1 MNAKQKPV
9 NIGGDTAIGTP
20 FHDGLTILARII
32 SRAYRWDLLIS
43 RLYIPSYG
51 AQTYIEWPL
60 ICVDGAPILVPATCC
75 S

>member
-1 MNAKQKPV
+1 MNAKQKAV
-9 NIGGDTAIGTP
+9 NIGRDRVIGNP

-60 ICVDGAPILVPATCC
+60 ICVDGVPILVPATCC
-75 S
+75 Y